1 MSLINFYT
9 HIKKKT
15 TSYNPNFKKH
25 GINVPFRILIAGSSS
40 SMKTNTSLNIL
51 KQMNGTFEK
60 VIVVCKCK
68 NEPLYEMLAEKL
80 GDLIEFYENGVIPPL
95 DKFTGK
101 EQIVVIFDDLMTMKN
116 QNQIVEYF
124 IRSRKKNISCMYL
137 TQAYYKCPKSVRINC
152 NYIILKKLSSAKD
165 LKSVLDDNAL
175 GVDLRQLEKIYTDC
189 TRDKLNFLMIYVD
202 NEPEN
207 KFRCIFTPIKLSE

>member
-137 TQAYYKCPKSVRINC
+137 TQSYYKAPKSVRINC
-152 NYIILKKLSSAKD
+152 NYIILKKLSSKKD

-175 GVDLRQLEKIYTDC
+175 GVDLKELEKIYSYATK
-189 TRDKLNFLMIYVD
+189 DKLNFLMIDVD
-202 NEPEN
+202 NEPHL
-207 KFRCIFTPIKLSE
+207 KFRINFTPIR